1 MCFMTFTGEKSG
13 DIFDG
18 FGDGY
23 DGNAGDGGV
32 NDKENERINS
42 RAITFGSVTIWPEM
56 ERVIGGGS
64 GEILQFM
71 NWKSSRQFLE
81 LIAFFSSFARRG
93 LWASEKP
100 TDEWSE
106 RINGGTC
113 EQLVKELGRFVKTKS
128 RKLFRPDAAVLV
140 GKCTIWTKSC
150 ETIKSLRESGIPFGI
165 LKSED
170 QVAFGKLKSPNM

>member
-1 MCFMTFTGEKSG
+1 MQRNYSGSFPFRRKMTTRK
-13 DIFDG
+13 G
-18 FGDGY
+18 FNKNKRKRNG
-23 DGNAGDGGV
+23 
-32 NDKENERINS
+32 
-42 RAITFGSVTIWPEM
+42 
-56 ERVIGGGS
+56 
-64 GEILQFM
+64 
-71 NWKSSRQFLE
+71 
-81 LIAFFSSFARRG
+81 RG

-150 ETIKSLRESGIPFGI
+150 ETIKSLRESGISFGI

>member
-1 MCFMTFTGEKSG
+1 MLCWS
-13 DIFDG
+13 D
-18 FGDGY
+18 
-23 DGNAGDGGV
+23 AGL
-32 NDKENERINS
+32 EES
-42 RAITFGSVTIWPEM
+42 SF
-56 ERVIGGGS
+56 
-64 GEILQFM
+64 
-71 NWKSSRQFLE
+71 KSSANAVTWTSGGK
-81 LIAFFSSFARRG
+81 ISRRG

>member
-1 MCFMTFTGEKSG
+1 MRAAKASEFSL
-13 DIFDG
+13 
-18 FGDGY
+18 FGNNLTTWFHKDRLSIRKPC
-23 DGNAGDGGV
+23 AELPQGV
-32 NDKENERINS
+32 NMYGLLDDRD
-42 RAITFGSVTIWPEM
+42 AFTH
-56 ERVIGGGS
+56 S
-64 GEILQFM
+64 G
-71 NWKSSRQFLE
+71 
-81 LIAFFSSFARRG
+81 RG